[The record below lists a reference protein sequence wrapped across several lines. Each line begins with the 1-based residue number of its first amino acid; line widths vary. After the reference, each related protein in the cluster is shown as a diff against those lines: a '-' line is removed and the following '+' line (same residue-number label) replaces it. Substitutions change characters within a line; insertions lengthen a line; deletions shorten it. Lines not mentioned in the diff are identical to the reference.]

1 MTMKPVNFERHK
13 TKSLTERITK
23 NLRAMITTGNLKLGE
38 KLPSE
43 PELAKVMGVS
53 RNSLR
58 EAIGLLEN
66 EGFLSRRQGIG
77 TFITESL
84 PVIRG
89 GIERL
94 RGVVDF
100 IREQGYTPGSKV
112 TRFAIQPCSEAIAEK
127 LLISSGDEV
136 TVLETTKTASGHP
149 VAICSDIIPN
159 TYLRSKTDAEKM
171 QTSIFEA
178 LREIHGIDICFAEC
192 DIVPTVADEAL
203 ASELDVPFGSPIL
216 LLESIHYDNLNR
228 RVLFSRSYFPAGKFA
243 FKLIRRR

>member
-1 MTMKPVNFERHK
+1 MKHASFERHQ
-13 TKSLTERITK
+13 TESLTESIK
-23 NLRAMITTGNLKLGE
+23 NNLRGMITNGELKLGE

-43 PELAKVMGVS
+43 PELAKIMGVS

-66 EGFLSRRQGIG
+66 EGFLSRRQGVG
-77 TFITESL
+77 TFITESM

-100 IREQGYTPGSKV
+100 IREQGYTPGSRV
-112 TRFAIQPCSEAIAEK
+112 TRFAVQPCGESVAQK
-127 LLISSGDEV
+127 LLIDAGDEV

-149 VAICSDIIPN
+149 VAICSDIVPN
-159 TYLRSKTDAEKM
+159 AFLRTKADAEVLK
-171 QTSIFEA
+171 TSIFEA
-178 LREIHGIDICFAEC
+178 LRENHGVDICFAEC

-216 LLESIHYDNLNR
+216 SLESIHYDSQNR
-228 RVLFSRSYFPAGKFA
+228 RVLFSKSYFPAGKFA